1 MQDNTEK
8 MGDGRPVNLPG
19 LYRHTE
25 SGAEI
30 ITTSDYDSGKIQG
43 DALVQ
48 VGFKRVGDIPT
59 KVAPVEAEEETTP
72 TKKG

>member
-25 SGAEI
+25 SGEEVV
-30 ITTSDYDSGKIQG
+30 TTSDYDAGKIQG

-48 VGFKRVGDIPT
+48 VGYKRIGDIPT
-59 KVAPVEAEEETTP
+59 KVIKTEEEATP

>member
-30 ITTSDYDSGKIQG
+30 ITTSDYDAGKIQG

-59 KVAPVEAEEETTP
+59 KVDKAEEETTP